1 MLFLSPDFY
10 FIHIAMPVWKGIFL
24 KRKGNK
30 STLLEPNMTVIIHTN
45 FFNSFFAHVDIF
57 LYVVLIPV

>member
-10 FIHIAMPVWKGIFL
+10 LTHIAMPVWKGIFL

-30 STLLEPNMTVIIHTN
+30 STLLEPNVTVIIHTN
-45 FFNSFFAHVDIF
+45 FFLALFLHMLTFFF
-57 LYVVLIPV
+57 LWF